1 MKKIAGLL
9 ALLVALTSFSFAALD
24 LKPNGNQAQQQ
35 GNNPKNQKQKGAKKH
50 RKKHSKKKPSTNT
63 NSSS

>member
-9 ALLVALTSFSFAALD
+9 ALLVALTSFSLAAPE

-35 GNNPKNQKQKGAKKH
+35 ETTPKNRKQKGA
-50 RKKHSKKKPSTNT
+50 KKHSKKKPSTNT